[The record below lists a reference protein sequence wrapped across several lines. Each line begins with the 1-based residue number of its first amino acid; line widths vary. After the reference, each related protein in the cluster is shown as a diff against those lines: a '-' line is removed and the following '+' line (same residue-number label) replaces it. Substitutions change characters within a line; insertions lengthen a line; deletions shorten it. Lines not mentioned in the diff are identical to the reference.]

1 MREDGPMDG
10 GPTGESEH
18 QRWIRNFQELLQEL
32 RVAQTGVQFLFAFL
46 LGLAFTQRFQE
57 TTSAQRIVYVVTLVV
72 TTLSAVLLIAP
83 VSYHRIVFRR
93 HLKPTLMRH
102 AHRMAVGGLLALALA
117 VTSAVYLIVD
127 VVFGTLVGGLVA
139 AGIAG
144 WFFVFWYLIPWLNR
158 DEFAE
163 GEEDG

>member
-1 MREDGPMDG
+1 MDEGPVS
-10 GPTGESEH
+10 GESEH

-46 LGLAFTQRFQE
+46 LGLAFTQRFQQ
-57 TTSAQRIVYVVTLVV
+57 TTEAQRVVYVVTLVI
-72 TTLSAVLLIAP
+72 TTVSAVLLIAP

-93 HLKPTLMRH
+93 HMKPTLVRH

-117 VTSAVYLIVD
+117 VVCAVYLIVD
-127 VVFGTLVGGLVA
+127 VVFGTLVGALVA

-144 WFFVFWYLIPWLNR
+144 WFAVFWYLIPWLARN
-158 DEFAE
+158 EFTDRLTD
-163 GEEDG
+163 GEN